1 MENKTKENL
10 VWVDLE
16 MTGLDVNKEHIIEMA
31 CLVTDKNLDPL
42 CEGLNIV
49 IHQPDH
55 ILDAMGE
62 WCTKHHGESGMK
74 YYFSLKVKNKS
85 FFRYFFLCIYPVQ
98 LISVHLVHL
107 NSNTSLNKFNIISLL
122 PENPAKLP

>member
-1 MENKTKENL
+1 MDSNMAENL

-31 CLVTDKNLDPL
+31 CLVTDKNLNPL

-62 WCTKHHGESGMK
+62 WCTKHHGESGK
-74 YYFSLKVKNKS
+74 TTF
-85 FFRYFFLCIYPVQ
+85 C
-98 LISVHLVHL
+98 LISLREKTFAV
-107 NSNTSLNKFNIISLL
+107 
-122 PENPAKLP
+122 

>member
-1 MENKTKENL
+1 MLTGVLDFNRTELELDMENKTKENL

-31 CLVTDKNLDPL
+31 CLVTDKNLNPL

-62 WCTKHHGESGMK
+62 WCTKHHCESGRK
-74 YYFSLKVKNKS
+74 NYFINSSSVIFS
-85 FFRYFFLCIYPVQ
+85 TVSVQ
-98 LISVHLVHL
+98 
-107 NSNTSLNKFNIISLL
+107 FN
-122 PENPAKLP
+122 

>member
-1 MENKTKENL
+1 MDSNMAENL

-16 MTGLDVNKEHIIEMA
+16 MTGLDVNQEHIIEMA
-31 CLVTDKNLDPL
+31 CLVTDKNLNPL

-62 WCTKHHGESGMK
+62 WCTKHHGESGKIM
-74 YYFSLKVKNKS
+74 
-85 FFRYFFLCIYPVQ
+85 FR
-98 LISVHLVHL
+98 LISLREKTFAV
-107 NSNTSLNKFNIISLL
+107 
-122 PENPAKLP
+122 